1 MLIGKEGV
9 ALPEINIILGPPGTG
24 KTENLL
30 RIVDQELKNNTGP
43 DKLAFV
49 SFTTKATNEARDRA
63 KVKFNYTD
71 DDLPYFRT
79 LHSFGKR
86 QLNMANSEVMRSA
99 DYKKFAEDYGVDMT
113 FVHADWD
120 DNGIVSTDN
129 VFLKEYNKS
138 RMKMMELDEYY
149 NKENL
154 DFSWQEFL
162 RARNS
167 LEEFKHRNN
176 KSDFTDMLS
185 LFVETGNVPELDVV
199 IVDEAQDLSRLQWK
213 VCEKLFKNAKR
224 VYISGDDDQAIF
236 RWAGADVE
244 YLINMKG
251 NQKVLDQSYRCPR
264 LVHNVADEIV
274 QRIINRRPKV
284 WKGRDVDG
292 SVRHHAYPESVD
304 VREGNW
310 LILATCKYMY
320 NEMEDD
326 LRIQGLP
333 YKKNNKLPISKELLN
348 AVDTW
353 DRLHCGEY
361 VSYKNVKDVYS
372 YLPSKTALEHGHKN
386 MQSFINE
393 DSEYSIVDLQDDHGL
408 KLTNVPWD
416 VAFNSIGRKDAE
428 YIRNLQRFDNITADP
443 KINMS
448 TIHVAKGGECDN
460 VMLLTDLSRANQIEM
475 ENDSDDTNRVF
486 YVGATRAKKSLHII
500 SNQNYGGF
508 RI

>member
-1 MLIGKEGV
+1 M
-9 ALPEINIILGPPGTG
+9 PEINIILGPPGTG

-199 IVDEAQDLSRLQWK
+199 IVDEAQDLSLLQWK

-236 RWAGADVE
+236 RWAGADVDSF
-244 YLINMKG
+244 ITQKG
-251 NQKVLDQSYRCPR
+251 KILNLTQSYRIPR
-264 LVHNVADEIV
+264 AVHDLAMGIV
-274 QRIINRRPKV
+274 KRISNRIYKE
-284 WKGRDVDG
+284 WKPRTHEGMLSYYNEFQDIDMRT
-292 SVRHHAYPESVD
+292 
-304 VREGNW
+304 GNW
-310 LILATCKYMY
+310 LVLARTRYML
-320 NEMEDD
+320 ND
-326 LRIQGLP
+326 LENVLYSKGL
-333 YKKNNKLPISKELLN
+333 YYKNKFKKNYEHDLYEAVIDWEEFRKGKPINYDQLK
-348 AVDTW
+348 
-353 DRLHCGEY
+353 RI
-361 VSYKNVKDVYS
+361 VSYASPNHYEKTRLN
-372 YLPSKTALEHGHKN
+372 YLNKEALF
-386 MQSFINE
+386 FIE
-393 DSEYSIVDLQDDHGL
+393 DTYNNKGL
-408 KLTNVPWD
+408 MTKAVWYE
-416 VAFNSIGRKDAE
+416 AFDAAPE
-428 YIRNLQRFDNITADP
+428 KQVQYIRKMRKNGEILNKAPRILL
-443 KINMS
+443 S
-448 TIHVAKGGECDN
+448 TIHGVKGGEADN
-460 VMLLTDLSRANQIEM
+460 VVLLSDLSNNTQKNYERYPDD
-475 ENDSDDTNRVF
+475 ENRLF
-486 YVGATRAKKSLHII
+486 YVGATRAKHHLHIVKPKDI
-500 SNQNYGGF
+500 YKSF